1 MRGRRNVPP
10 PAVHTH
16 AHTNVFFF
24 HFVTPQTN
32 LILSSAG
39 SEYQKK
45 SHSLDLGA
53 FAPPPLFLF
62 ASCRRICSFF
72 SSAVFHTAT

>member
-10 PAVHTH
+10 PAVHTD

-24 HFVTPQTN
+24 SFCNTTN
-32 LILSSAG
+32 KPDSFERGQRI
-39 SEYQKK
+39 QKK